1 MGSAV
6 PETSP
11 LEEAHR
17 ALSAAQGILL
27 VEGASPR
34 EAARYL
40 ERARAL
46 AEQAGLSPL
55 PPPPPEADAAALAAH
70 ARALAVGIERARATP
85 QVRGSRRRRRLRR
98 VGAFLAWTSPIWAYA
113 LLTPFSWREGPWRSE
128 FFPTKS
134 FEGESKVRRHSD
146 IVFKW
151 KKAAPFK
158 SFPEDGF
165 SARFDTC
172 LVLDEP
178 AEPVFRLSSDDGSR
192 LFVDGLL
199 VVDNWGS
206 HSVRVRSQSI
216 ALDPGVH
223 HLRVE
228 YFEHTGPA
236 EIELDASFDGDRPRA
251 IPARLLRYPGNEPD
265 PEDPCRAVR
274 EDP

>member
-1 MGSAV
+1 MASAV
-6 PETSP
+6 SETSP

-17 ALSAAQGILL
+17 ALSVAQGILL
-27 VEGASPR
+27 VEGASPQ

-46 AEQAGLSPL
+46 AEQAGLA
-55 PPPPPEADAAALAAH
+55 PPPSLPPEADAAVLAAH
-70 ARALAVGIERARATP
+70 ARALAVRIERARATP
-85 QVRGSRRRRRLRR
+85 RVRGRRMRRRLRR
-98 VGAFLAWTSPIWAYA
+98 VGAFLAWTSPIWAYV

-128 FFPTKS
+128 FFPTKT
-134 FEGESKVRRHSD
+134 FEGASKVRRHND

-265 PEDPCRAVR
+265 PDDPCRDVR
-274 EDP
+274 AGS